1 MVAAAIAPEA
11 ALDPGMLVLKFALVI
26 FLVLLNGFFVAAE
39 FALVK
44 IRDTQLDRLIQKGN
58 RRAQAARHVLGNL
71 DRYLSAAQLGITVAS
86 LALGALGEPL
96 FTALLQPVLNWLNV
110 DSPQVRHTIAVAIGL
125 SVMTFL
131 HITAGEQAPKWMA
144 IQKPLPTSLAVVYP
158 LKWFY
163 LVTFPFI
170 WVLNQSS
177 LWMLRRLGIQPASE
191 AELHHSEEELRLL
204 FTASQ
209 KHSAGTTLG
218 KDIVLNALDLRR
230 RVVRDVMRPR
240 PEIIG
245 FDTQASL
252 TECIDVAEKTRFSRF
267 PLCEHGDIDRTLGV
281 IHIKDLYAARFR
293 AKLAAD
299 LAGVA
304 RKIIYV
310 PETARLE
317 KLLQLFLERKLHF
330 AIVVDEFG
338 GTVGMVTLENILEEV
353 VGQIQDEFD
362 QEKPLLVK
370 KDEQTWEVLGTLPVH
385 DLEELVGEKLSEEG
399 VTTASGWV
407 TNRLG
412 GFPKAGDTVHVG
424 TYELRVEDV
433 EGLLVA
439 RMSVRRLPEP
449 VETTAT

>member
-1 MVAAAIAPEA
+1 MAAAIASEA
-11 ALDPGMLVLKFALVI
+11 ATDPGMLVLKFALVI
-26 FLVLLNGFFVAAE
+26 LLVLLNGFFVAAE

-44 IRDTQLDRLIQKGN
+44 IRDTQLDRLVQKGN
-58 RRAQAARHVLGNL
+58 RRARAARHVLGNL

-96 FTALLQPVLNWLNV
+96 FAGLLQPVLTWLHV

-125 SVMTFL
+125 TVLTFL

-144 IQKPLPTSLAVVYP
+144 IQKPLPTSLWVVYP

-163 LVTFPFI
+163 MVTFPFI
-170 WVLNQSS
+170 WVLNHSS
-177 LWMLRRLGIQPASE
+177 LWMLRRLGIQFASE
-191 AELHHSEEELRLL
+191 AELTHSEEELRLL
-204 FTASQ
+204 FAGSQ
-209 KHSAGTTLG
+209 KHSPGTTLG

-230 RVVRDVMRPR
+230 RIARDVMRPR
-240 PEIIG
+240 PEIVG
-245 FDTQASL
+245 LDTKASL

-267 PLCEHGDIDRTLGV
+267 PLCENGDIDRTLGV

-293 AKLAAD
+293 AKTAAD
-299 LAGVA
+299 LVSVA

-338 GTVGMVTLENILEEV
+338 GTVGMVTLENILEEL

-362 QEKPLLVK
+362 QEKPLVVK
-370 KDEQTWEVLGTLPVH
+370 TGDTTWEVLGTLPVH
-385 DLEELVGEKLSEEG
+385 ELEELVGEKLSEEG

-424 TYELRVEDV
+424 SCELRVQEV

-439 RMSVRRLPEP
+439 RMSVRRLQPAEAP
-449 VETTAT
+449 VV